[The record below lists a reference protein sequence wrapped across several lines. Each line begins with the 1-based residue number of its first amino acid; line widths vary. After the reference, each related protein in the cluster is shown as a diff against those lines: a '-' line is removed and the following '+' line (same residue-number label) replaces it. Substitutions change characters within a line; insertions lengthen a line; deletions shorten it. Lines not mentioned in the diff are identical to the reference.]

1 MSEIVWRPPAEVV
14 EHANATRLH
23 RRAGAATHREL
34 VARSAED
41 PAWFWPLA
49 IEDMGLEFSEPW
61 TAVFDDSRGP
71 EGTTWFTGGKVSIA
85 RNCVHRWAERTPGAL
100 AAVGLAEDGSR
111 TTLTFAQLSRE
122 VTRLAEALVRLGVR
136 PGDRVALFL
145 PMSPGAA
152 VASHACA
159 HVGAIQVPIFSGFAA
174 PAVAQRLRASGAK
187 VVIAARRS
195 TRRGRPVP
203 MLEILEDARRDAPA
217 VEHVLA
223 APWE

>member
-1 MSEIVWRPPAEVV
+1 M
-14 EHANATRLH
+14 
-23 RRAGAATHREL
+23 RRAGLDDYWEL
-34 VARSAED
+34 VRRSADD
-41 PAWFWPLA
+41 PDWFWPLA
-49 IEDMGLEFSEPW
+49 IEDLGLEFSTPW
-61 TAVFDDSRGP
+61 ERVHDGSRGP

-85 RNCVHRWAERTPGAL
+85 RNCVHRWAERTPDAL

-111 TTLTFAQLSRE
+111 TTLTFAELSRE

-145 PMSPGAA
+145 PMSPMAA

-159 HVGAIQVPIFSGFAA
+159 HIGAIQVPIFSGFAA

-195 TRRGRPVP
+195 TRRGRP
-203 MLEILEDARRDAPA
+203 
-217 VEHVLA
+217 
-223 APWE
+223 